1 MIQRKQ
7 SLFLLLSVL
16 LNVLLIY
23 LPVYELI
30 SAGVTSDGQKQYIT
44 SNAILMILNGAI
56 GILCFV
62 AIFFFKNRKL
72 QMRICNLSILLTCVL
87 IGLLFFAADSVSS
100 AQKQV
105 IHYLYGTYFPMIE
118 LLFIFLA
125 TRGIKKDEDLVRSAD
140 RLR

>member
-23 LPVYELI
+23 LPLYELI
-30 SAGVTSDGQKQYIT
+30 TTDTTSGQQQFIT
-44 SNAILMILNGAI
+44 SNAILTILNGAI
-56 GILCFV
+56 GVLCFF

-72 QMRICNLSILLTCVL
+72 QIRICNLSILLTCIL

-100 AQKQV
+100 AHNQR
-105 IHYLYGTYFPMIE
+105 IHYLYGTYFPLIE
-118 LLFIFLA
+118 ILFIFLA